1 MCERKCI
8 QAGCGKYQYKEGI
21 VMNIIVNGHSFYEVE
36 AKEVNNKEYKLLES
50 EVYGEDY
57 CIIVDNNNNFVMTS
71 CNGFL
76 DLEEAL
82 EEEAYKELKSEVVK
96 SISFKTDAY
105 YFNMYVNGLNEAVL
119 HLKVFATAKYK
130 YDVNFSRSS
139 NDFLQGVA
147 NLYED
152 GTLEAYEVV
161 QAIEAY
167 VNDNAVAILYG
178 NYGVAIHGSYDDV
191 IVFFKK

>member
-1 MCERKCI
+1 M
-8 QAGCGKYQYKEGI
+8 GI
-21 VMNIIVNGHSFYEVE
+21 IIKGHSFYEVE
-36 AKEVNNKEYKLLES
+36 AKEVNGKKYKLLES
-50 EVYGEDY
+50 EVFGEDKM
-57 CIIVDNNNNFVMTS
+57 IIVDNNNNFVMSTY
-71 CNGFL
+71 NGFL
-76 DLEEAL
+76 DLEDYL
-82 EEEAYKELKSEVVK
+82 EEEAYEELKNEVVK

-105 YFNMYVNGLNEAVL
+105 YFNMYVNGLNEAFL

-152 GTLEAYEVV
+152 GIIEAHEVV

-167 VNDNAVAILYG
+167 VNDKATAILYG
-178 NYGVAIHGSYDDV
+178 NYGVAIHGSFDDV
-191 IVFFKK
+191 ILFFKK

>member
-1 MCERKCI
+1 MLDI
-8 QAGCGKYQYKEGI
+8 LNKYYLLE
-21 VMNIIVNGHSFYEVE
+21 S
-36 AKEVNNKEYKLLES
+36 KEVNGKLYHLMESKTLGEY
-50 EVYGEDY
+50 DT
-57 CIIVDNNNNFVMTS
+57 IIVDNNGVKIMNTE
-71 CNGFL
+71 NGFL

-82 EEEAYKELKSEVVK
+82 EEEAYEELKSEVVK
-96 SISFKTDAY
+96 SISFKTDTY

-152 GTLEAYEVV
+152 GVIEAYEVV

-191 IVFFKK
+191 ILFFKK